1 MTEEC
6 EYCGGKFN
14 NRQSLLNHQNTVQYC
29 QKYRYILFKC
39 ELCGFTTKGIKNID
53 EHRKLCTKENTAE
66 VIEVVSVDKLQNLL
80 AVERVKSL
88 VWRKLLEDNTNIKVS
103 DIITEDKD
111 VIQIQNLNSSNN
123 MTILIEECL
132 RNTDCKLVINKKEED
147 SNVTHKKNTYRSFV
161 DEDINSELVNSTDL
175 VDDVQVE
182 SDTINYLEVIDEF
195 DALFEK
201 LLQSRTYNKILDEIR
216 IKRNSIIKYMHI
228 DKYIELI
235 QNHVEKM
242 EKIFS
247 IDKKYPAK
255 RTQSMVSRGLYPL
268 EIRLTQCGCYV
279 DSHLEVD
286 EIEKLFFVLKLSIEN
301 NKEFVPYSNDK
312 LCGYFYNYGLA
323 LFPIEKLLDIFMLNL
338 NGYHNVIYLP
348 LNKSL
353 DDDPYSFYILDKVN
367 KDKKYWNMDC
377 RLDDVST
384 GMVNNILPYMI
395 NMFRSIYKHIFGDN
409 NFRIDYSS
417 KCQITECDCEQL
429 LQNIILLSN
438 SKQFCKFLQQKVR
451 KFATYKPRDT
461 DKFNLKGDD
470 PLQRKQFH
478 EKDNDSVDVL
488 KQLFD
493 NISTEES
500 VDFYRSRI
508 T

>member
-53 EHRKLCTKENTAE
+53 EHRKLCTKENTAK

-195 DALFEK
+195 DVLFEK

-216 IKRNSIIKYMHI
+216 IKRNSIIKYM
-228 DKYIELI
+228 
-235 QNHVEKM
+235 
-242 EKIFS
+242 
-247 IDKKYPAK
+247 
-255 RTQSMVSRGLYPL
+255 
-268 EIRLTQCGCYV
+268 
-279 DSHLEVD
+279 
-286 EIEKLFFVLKLSIEN
+286 
-301 NKEFVPYSNDK
+301 
-312 LCGYFYNYGLA
+312 
-323 LFPIEKLLDIFMLNL
+323 
-338 NGYHNVIYLP
+338 
-348 LNKSL
+348 
-353 DDDPYSFYILDKVN
+353 
-367 KDKKYWNMDC
+367 
-377 RLDDVST
+377 
-384 GMVNNILPYMI
+384 
-395 NMFRSIYKHIFGDN
+395 
-409 NFRIDYSS
+409 
-417 KCQITECDCEQL
+417 
-429 LQNIILLSN
+429 
-438 SKQFCKFLQQKVR
+438 
-451 KFATYKPRDT
+451 
-461 DKFNLKGDD
+461 
-470 PLQRKQFH
+470 
-478 EKDNDSVDVL
+478 
-488 KQLFD
+488 
-493 NISTEES
+493 
-500 VDFYRSRI
+500 
-508 T
+508 